1 MNDFFFFPE
10 FQAMQ
15 QSGDMAFTFQTAT
28 ATSEEEVSHIM
39 VSTAAAA
46 AIATTT
52 DVAEATLGTETTI
65 VEIPVVDK
73 RTTFLH
79 TLSTEN
85 VTKTWLSMKR
95 YLHKYRLG
103 NWFQTSI
110 SRTNSVSQ
118 LLVYVHFPFVL
129 ANFFVV
135 LASC

>member
-15 QSGDMAFTFQTAT
+15 QSGDTAFTFQTAT

-39 VSTAAAA
+39 VSTAA

-85 VTKTWLSMKR
+85 VTKTWLLMKR
-95 YLHKYRLG
+95 SLHKYRLG
-103 NWFQTSI
+103 NWFQASI
-110 SRTNSVSQ
+110 SRTNNVSQ

>member
-1 MNDFFFFPE
+1 MNDFFPE

-15 QSGDMAFTFQTAT
+15 QSGDTAFTFQTAT

-103 NWFQTSI
+103 NWFQASI

-118 LLVYVHFPFVL
+118 LLVYVHFPF
-129 ANFFVV
+129 AHAKFFI
-135 LASC
+135 STC

>member
-1 MNDFFFFPE
+1 
-10 FQAMQ
+10 MQ
-15 QSGDMAFTFQTAT
+15 QSGDTAFTFQTAT

-39 VSTAAAA
+39 VSTAAV

-85 VTKTWLSMKR
+85 VTKTWLLMKR

-103 NWFQTSI
+103 NWFQASI
-110 SRTNSVSQ
+110 SRTNNVSQ

>member
-1 MNDFFFFPE
+1 MNDFFPE

-15 QSGDMAFTFQTAT
+15 QSGDTAFTFQTAT

-39 VSTAAAA
+39 VSTAAE

-103 NWFQTSI
+103 NWFQASI

>member
-15 QSGDMAFTFQTAT
+15 QSGDTAFTFQTAT
-28 ATSEEEVSHIM
+28 ATSEEGVSHIM
-39 VSTAAAA
+39 VSTAAA

-85 VTKTWLSMKR
+85 VTKTWLLMKR

-103 NWFQTSI
+103 NWFQASI
-110 SRTNSVSQ
+110 SRTNNVSQ